1 MLEFQTI
8 QNWSPSIE
16 TNSSVSKTETTGY
29 KTLAQRIDML
39 NRGIMLN
46 LDRDQYYDFDNKDF
60 EQNANNFSDIRSP
73 KDGYD
78 ITDMVEDISSVRHN
92 HFMKSYHQDVE
103 NNEPMELTQKAQIG
117 DLIETGPVENSVNN
131 NK

>member
-1 MLEFQTI
+1 MFKFQTI
-8 QNWSPSIE
+8 QEWFPTSE
-16 TNSSVSKTETTGY
+16 KNSSFSKTETAGY

-46 LDRDQYYDFDNKDF
+46 LDNSQYYDFDNDAY

-78 ITDMVEDISSVRHN
+78 ITDMVEDISSIRHN
-92 HFMKSYHQDVE
+92 HFIKSYHQNVE
-103 NNEPMELTQKAQIG
+103 NNEPMELNQKAQIG
-117 DLIETGPVENSVNN
+117 DLVETNSVENSDTN
-131 NK
+131 